1 MSFPSATRTTA
12 FFAGLSV
19 ALFAGGFDIFKFRE
33 QTLQNPDN
41 TALFVLFL
49 AGLFASVLIFVID
62 VRNIAP
68 KELKTKIPFV
78 YFPTNQE
85 GVNLLVRL
93 WGRMLMWFL
102 GVATGVGLLLLFANS
117 PFGRI

>member
-1 MSFPSATRTTA
+1 MSFPSATRTNA

-19 ALFAGGFDIFKFRE
+19 ALFAGVFDIFKFRD
-33 QTLQNPDN
+33 QSLQNPEN
-41 TALFVLFL
+41 TALFLFFL
-49 AGLFASVLIFVID
+49 AGLFASVLIFMID

-85 GVNLLVRL
+85 GVNLIVRL
-93 WGRMLMWFL
+93 WVRMLMGFL
-102 GVATGVGLLLLFANS
+102 GMATGVGLLLLFANS